1 MLLQLVVTAIGTK
14 FAPPYA
20 CLSVDYLEEAI
31 LFPRLLLLHFT
42 LSPYILIF
50 NCLDKKLIFF

>member
-1 MLLQLVVTAIGTK
+1 MVLQLVVTAMGTK
-14 FAPPYA
+14 FAP
-20 CLSVDYLEEAI
+20 CLSVGHLEEAI

-50 NCLDKKLIFF
+50 NCLDQKLIFF